1 MASTHVV
8 HGVTVVALGL
18 QLAIAVLVAVV
29 LSGLVAGLS
38 RAAALGA
45 AALCLVLF
53 LPALAVAALLG
64 PAAGTAGLVVAM
76 MPLLVWAWLR
86 LPAGQ
91 WRTAR
96 ALNGS
101 VVRVT
106 RVLVAPAL
114 APFLCAALLLGVAV
128 LGLRW
133 RLESHPAPIVLPDP
147 VTATG

>member
-1 MASTHVV
+1 MRSTHIV
-8 HGVTVVALGL
+8 HGVTAGALGFE
-18 QLAIAVLVAVV
+18 LAIALLAATG
-29 LSGLVAGLS
+29 LSGLLAGLS
-38 RAAALGA
+38 RAAALA
-45 AALCLVLF
+45 VAALCLVFF
-53 LPALAVAALLG
+53 LPALAAAALLG
-64 PAAGTAGLVVAM
+64 AVSGTAGLIVAM
-76 MPLLVWAWLR
+76 MPLLAWAWLR

-101 VVRVT
+101 VVRVV
-106 RVLVAPAL
+106 RVLVAPVL

-133 RLESHPAPIVLPDP
+133 RLESHPAPLVLPDP